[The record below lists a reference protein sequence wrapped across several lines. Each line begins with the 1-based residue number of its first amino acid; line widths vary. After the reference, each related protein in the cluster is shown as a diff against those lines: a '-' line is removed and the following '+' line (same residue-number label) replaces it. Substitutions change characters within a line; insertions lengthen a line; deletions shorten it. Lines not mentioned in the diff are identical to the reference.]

1 MRITDEDINK
11 IEGELGLSF
20 DDVRR
25 NILKSNKSIDV
36 QACPGSGKTTLLG
49 AKLLLLAKKWDSL
62 DTGVCVLSHTNVAKE
77 EIMKVLLQ
85 HPAGYKFTSYPHFI
99 GTIQEFV
106 NKFLALPFLRSIG
119 IKAKFID
126 RDKSVEEIKYHLS
139 RETKYYLD
147 KHKPHF
153 NFDEI
158 KITSCDGKS
167 IDLSVPGFKVG
178 STAPSCK
185 NIEESKGMSIV
196 SGVISYEDM
205 FSFANFAIDKF
216 PNVKSFLI
224 KRFPMVFIDE
234 MQDTQ
239 KHQDELIQRLF
250 NESIIQRYGDANQA
264 IFLGSGTETPNESY
278 NSKDIDDFDY
288 EINNTN
294 RFNNSC
300 TLVDFFKVRKKEGV
314 ALSCTDY
321 RREKEDIFKSK
332 YAKEGDFKHHLILYN
347 SPSSKVLEVFGCIVR
362 NEFPSANE
370 LVVKAI
376 GNVGRNKLE
385 EANAL
390 TIPHYYNYFDKDKT
404 AKKFSP
410 DKFIDILKL
419 CVTKR
424 DNYYNLFIDACR
436 EGLRRNGEYHSK
448 TDLEDKLKNENKL
461 EVFNKLIFTM
471 MNGDYPDLTTWNEY
485 KTELLEILKTQDI
498 AFWGYDSFKEA
509 QSGDVSSPCNTY
521 ICENCVH
528 IELSTIHGVK
538 GETHDAT
545 LVLETKY
552 LDYDL
557 SYFINNPKEVSK
569 KMGLNE
575 LKKELLYVATSR
587 PRHLLC
593 LAIGKDRLSEEKIR
607 ELSQNWK
614 IVEVA

>member
-1 MRITDEDINK
+1 MQITDEDINK

-106 NKFLALPFLRSIG
+106 DRYLALPFLRSVG
-119 IKAKFID
+119 ISVRFID
-126 RDKSVEEIKYHLS
+126 NDKVTEEIKKKFAYRTKVYLERKPNLVYDFDIQS
-139 RETKYYLD
+139 ISDGSFVFNIPGFAKSSTSASYENIKNVRETTLFNGLLYY
-147 KHKPHF
+147 
-153 NFDEI
+153 N
-158 KITSCDGKS
+158 
-167 IDLSVPGFKVG
+167 
-178 STAPSCK
+178 
-185 NIEESKGMSIV
+185 
-196 SGVISYEDM
+196 DM
-205 FSFANFAIDKF
+205 YFFANYLLDNTVANKY
-216 PNVKSFLI
+216 LTA
-224 KRFPMVFIDE
+224 RFPMVFIDE

-239 KHQDELIQRLF
+239 KHQDELIQKVFSRVVV
-250 NESIIQRYGDANQA
+250 QRYGDANQA
-264 IFLGSGTETPNESY
+264 IFSGSGTETPNESY

-300 TLVDFFKVRKKEGV
+300 VLVDFFKVRKKEGV

-376 GNVGRNKLE
+376 GNVGRNKIE

-404 AKKFSP
+404 VKKFSP

-448 TDLEDKLKNENKL
+448 TDLEDKLKNGNKL

-471 MNGDYPDLTTWNEY
+471 MNGDYPDLTKWNEY
-485 KTELLEILKTQDI
+485 KTELLEILETQDI

-509 QSGDVSSPCNTY
+509 QSGDVSSPCNIY
-521 ICENCVH
+521 ICENGVH

-545 LVLETKY
+545 LVLETRY